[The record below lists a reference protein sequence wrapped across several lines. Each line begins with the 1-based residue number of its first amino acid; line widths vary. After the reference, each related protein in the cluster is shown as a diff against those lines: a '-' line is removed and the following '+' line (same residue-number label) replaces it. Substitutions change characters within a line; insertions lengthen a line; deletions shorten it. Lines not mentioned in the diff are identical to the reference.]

1 MQLNICLPVC
11 PPFNCIIRVSLIL
24 DSSADAALPPTIS
37 DHGEHKI
44 FHKAKNSKTECVLIN
59 SNGAIL

>member
-24 DSSADAALPPTIS
+24 DSSADAALPPSIS

-44 FHKAKNSKTECVLIN
+44 FHKEKKKTPVKQ
-59 SNGAIL
+59 SAF

>member
-37 DHGEHKI
+37 DHSEHKI
-44 FHKAKNSKTECVLIN
+44 FHKAKTVKQ
-59 SNGAIL
+59 GAF